1 MLVVVPVVPYLL
13 YIVYIEYIVTVLTES
28 SYIYMNDSPVIQVY
42 PCIEFL
48 KVHCISIYYF
58 ILSVDFQVSFIYY
71 NIVHILFLLT
81 NWMVF
86 YCYFK
91 IIYTSDR
98 AYFYKLY
105 LVIQREIDYY
115 KLLVL
120 LLYFLNV
127 FGKNIVS
134 LLKLIWIHKIIWS
147 PFYKIF
153 HRSSTATRK
162 TNQESYDR
170 FLPDCKDF

>member
-1 MLVVVPVVPYLL
+1 
-13 YIVYIEYIVTVLTES
+13 
-28 SYIYMNDSPVIQVY
+28 MNDSPVIQFY

-48 KVHCISIYYF
+48 KYIVFPYVLFYFVGWFSSFFHLLQYCSYF
-58 ILSVDFQVSFIYY
+58 ISF
-71 NIVHILFLLT
+71 NKLNGF
-81 NWMVF
+81 F
-86 YCYFK
+86 CYFK

-127 FGKNIVS
+127 FGKNIVKADMNS
-134 LLKLIWIHKIIWS
+134 
-147 PFYKIF
+147 
-153 HRSSTATRK
+153 
-162 TNQESYDR
+162 
-170 FLPDCKDF
+170 

>member
-1 MLVVVPVVPYLL
+1 
-13 YIVYIEYIVTVLTES
+13 
-28 SYIYMNDSPVIQVY
+28 MNDSPVIQFY

-48 KVHCISIYYF
+48 KYIVFPYVLFYF
-58 ILSVDFQVSFIYY
+58 VGWFSSFFHLLQYLL
-71 NIVHILFLLT
+71 VHILFLLT

-127 FGKNIVS
+127 FGKNIVKADMNS
-134 LLKLIWIHKIIWS
+134 
-147 PFYKIF
+147 
-153 HRSSTATRK
+153 
-162 TNQESYDR
+162 
-170 FLPDCKDF
+170 

>member
-1 MLVVVPVVPYLL
+1 MWLVVPVVPYLL
-13 YIVYIEYIVTVLTES
+13 YIVYIVYIEYIVTVLTES
-28 SYIYMNDSPVIQVY
+28 RYIYMNDSPVIQVY

-127 FGKNIVS
+127 FGKNIVKADMNS
-134 LLKLIWIHKIIWS
+134 
-147 PFYKIF
+147 
-153 HRSSTATRK
+153 
-162 TNQESYDR
+162 
-170 FLPDCKDF
+170 